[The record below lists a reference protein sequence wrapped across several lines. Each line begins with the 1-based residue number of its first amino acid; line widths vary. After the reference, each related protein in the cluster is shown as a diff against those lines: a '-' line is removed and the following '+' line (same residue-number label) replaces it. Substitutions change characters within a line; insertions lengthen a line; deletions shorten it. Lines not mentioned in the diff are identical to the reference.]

1 MYLTVNDYVNSFLFH
16 TTLETVLMWVWK
28 KTLSNK
34 ASGYSDPHTKHI
46 NKRGNC
52 L

>member
-1 MYLTVNDYVNSFLFH
+1 MYLPVNDYVNDFLFH
-16 TTLETVLMWVWK
+16 ITLETVLMWVWE

-34 ASGYSDPHTKHI
+34 TSGYSDHHSKHI
-46 NKRGNC
+46 NKNC